1 MSATGA
7 RRVVIGLTALVCV
20 IGLTA
25 CGSESDA
32 AKGTTGATSS
42 SSPDPG
48 AAGSGVTITMG
59 STDLGDVMV
68 DGEGNTL
75 YVFTPDGTG
84 KPTCTTSCADAWPPL
99 ITKGEPSVEGIGSGV
114 ISTVETADG
123 STQATASGQPLYTYA
138 GDSAPGDT
146 AGQGSGGTWYV
157 VAKDGSLIKDDA
169 ADAADSTDSSGGS
182 GY

>member
-1 MSATGA
+1 MFGTGT
-7 RRVVIGLTALVCV
+7 RRVVIGLTVLVCV
-20 IGLTA
+20 VGLAA
-25 CGSESDA
+25 CGSDSGSE

-48 AAGSGVTITMG
+48 ASGSGVTVTMG

-84 KPTCTTSCADAWPPL
+84 EPTCTGSCADAWPPL
-99 ITKGEPSVEGIGSGV
+99 ITKGQPSVEGIDSSV
-114 ISTVETADG
+114 ISTVTAADG
-123 STQATASGQPLYTYA
+123 GEQATAAGQPLYTYS

-157 VAKDGSLIKDDA
+157 VAKDGSLIKGDA
-169 ADAADSTDSSGGS
+169 GTKDTSGGS